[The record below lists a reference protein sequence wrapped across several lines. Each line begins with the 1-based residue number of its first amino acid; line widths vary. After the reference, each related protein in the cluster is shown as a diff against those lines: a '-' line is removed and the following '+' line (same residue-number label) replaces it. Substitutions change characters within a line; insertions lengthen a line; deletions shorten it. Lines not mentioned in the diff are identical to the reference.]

1 MTDDLKEPEQA
12 ETLSHL
18 QRKRF
23 IIALMILFTGVF
35 LWVIQGYIIT
45 IIMATIFAALLQPAY
60 DTLLEKLGPERRGL
74 TAGLILFLVMIGVGI
89 PVIGLLSLAAAEGL
103 KISQAAVGWINMQV
117 SQNGSVHGLLPDWFP
132 FAEELSA
139 YKSTIF
145 SKLAEWAGTA
155 SGFVIRILSAA
166 TQGTAQMLVDLFI
179 LIYAMFFFLIWGHGT
194 MEAIYKYL
202 PLGAKDRQLIRQK
215 GLFMSRAMIKSILII
230 GSIQGVLLGLA
241 FWVCGID
248 APVFWGLIVVLISA
262 IPGIGAGIIW
272 IPAAVFLVANGQY
285 GLAAG
290 LTFWGILI
298 VGMVDN
304 ILRPR
309 LVERDTK
316 MPDLLVL
323 VSTLGGLTAFGAA
336 GIILGPVLA
345 AVMITVLEIYR
356 DAFKDILPD
365 PQEDR

>member
-1 MTDDLKEPEQA
+1 MAEEVTEQVQTEDLS
-12 ETLSHL
+12 LR

-23 IIALMILFTGVF
+23 IIGLMILFTSVF
-35 LWVIQGYIIT
+35 LWVIHGYIIT

-60 DTLLEKLGPERRGL
+60 DALLAKLGTERRGL
-74 TAGLILFLVMIGVGI
+74 TAGLLLFLVMIVVGI

-103 KISQAAVGWINMQV
+103 KISHAVISWINLQV
-117 SQNGSVHGLLPDWFP
+117 SQNSTVNGVLPDWFP
-132 FAEELSA
+132 FADELAA
-139 YKSTIF
+139 YKSTIY

-155 SGFVIRILSAA
+155 SGFVIRTLSAA

-179 LIYAMFFFLIWGHGT
+179 MVYAMFFFLIWGHGT
-194 MEAIYKYL
+194 MEAIYQYL
-202 PLGAKDRQLIRQK
+202 PLCEKDRQLIRQK
-215 GLFMSRAMIKSILII
+215 GLFMSQAMLKSILII
-230 GSIQGVLLGLA
+230 GSIQGTLLGLA

-262 IPGIGAGIIW
+262 IPGIGSGIIW
-272 IPAAVFLVANGQY
+272 VPAFLYLLASGDY

-290 LTFWGILI
+290 LFAWGFFI

-345 AVMITVLEIYR
+345 AVMITVLGIYR
-356 DAFKDILPD
+356 DAFRDILTEQKD
-365 PQEDR
+365 LC

>member
-1 MTDDLKEPEQA
+1 MAEEAKELVQTEDLS
-12 ETLSHL
+12 LI

-23 IIALMILFTGVF
+23 IIALMILFTSVF

-45 IIMATIFAALLQPAY
+45 ILMATIFAALLQPAY
-60 DTLLEKLGPERRGL
+60 DALRSKLGAERRGIA
-74 TAGLILFLVMIGVGI
+74 AGLLLFLVMIVVGI

-103 KISQAAVGWINMQV
+103 KISQAAVAWINLQV
-117 SQNGSVHGLLPDWFP
+117 NQNGTVNGLVPDWVP
-132 FAEELSA
+132 FAAELSA
-139 YKSTIF
+139 YKATIF

-155 SGFVIRILSAA
+155 SGFIIRILSAA

-179 LIYAMFFFLIWGHGT
+179 LLYAMFFFLIWGHGT
-194 MEAIYKYL
+194 MEAIYQYL
-202 PLGAKDRQLIRQK
+202 PLGEKDRQLIRQK
-215 GLFMSRAMIKSILII
+215 GLFMSRAMLKSILII
-230 GSIQGVLLGLA
+230 GSIQGFLLGLA

-262 IPGIGAGIIW
+262 IPGIGSGIIW
-272 IPAAVFLVANGQY
+272 IPAAVYLVASGQY
-285 GLAAG
+285 GYAAG

-298 VGMVDN
+298 IGMVDN

-345 AVMITVLEIYR
+345 AVMITVLEIYK
-356 DAFKDILPD
+356 DAFKDILADPD
-365 PQEDR
+365 GNT